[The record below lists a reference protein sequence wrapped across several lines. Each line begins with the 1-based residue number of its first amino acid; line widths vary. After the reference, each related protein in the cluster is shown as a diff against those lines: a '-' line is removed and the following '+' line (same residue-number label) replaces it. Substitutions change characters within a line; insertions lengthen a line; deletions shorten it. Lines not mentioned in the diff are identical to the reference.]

1 MLDTTY
7 RLLFSI
13 LIYLEDT
20 FDIWDGFQKKIFVP
34 DDIAGLEKDLHGP
47 LQYIE
52 ADCNPDT
59 GFSLKFP
66 AIDTQDESHPLSS
79 LGEDKLRAIV
89 NYLQNRKGCLKKGE
103 KQLEADMDRYLS
115 SVVRPMGDGTDLSAK
130 GVRSLLT
137 EFNPY
142 SENAVL
148 AKVRALGYGD
158 SDSLESVLKAI
169 DEHPKEF
176 MWLININ
183 RVPTLKSYL
192 SSRET
197 SMASDLKRAFNATK
211 VWVEDESPRY
221 KLVTYEDENGTV
233 HERAGFYDATLNR
246 AFILMDELE
255 VPVGLGDVHK
265 YNWVK
270 PHWLTGGPGVT
281 TFVYRI
287 ASPVHRDLKDDIRIV
302 ETTQRLIKIV
312 GEYLKMEH
320 RILKGDHESLLVYV
334 DPYTRYYFT
343 VSNDEKIMDYCVY
356 ELSPRAFPEN
366 PGLD

>member
-13 LIYLEDT
+13 LMYLEDT
-20 FDIWDGFQKKIFVP
+20 YDIWNGLQKKIFVP

-52 ADCNPDT
+52 ADCSPDT
-59 GFSLKFP
+59 GFSLRFP
-66 AIDTQDESHPLSS
+66 AIDTEDESHPLSS
-79 LGEDKLRAIV
+79 LGEHKLQAIV
-89 NYLQNRKGCLKKGE
+89 NYLQNRKCCLKKGA
-103 KQLEADMDRYLS
+103 KQLDTEINRYLS

-137 EFNPY
+137 EYNPY

-148 AKVRALGYGD
+148 AKARALGYDD
-158 SDSLESVLKAI
+158 SIESVLQAI

-197 SMASDLKRAFNATK
+197 SIASDLKRAFNATK
-211 VWVEDESPRY
+211 VWVEDESTRY

-270 PHWLTGGPGVT
+270 PGSMDVT
-281 TFVYRI
+281 TLIYRI

-312 GEYLKMEH
+312 GTYLKMEY
-320 RILKGDHESLLVYV
+320 RVLKGDRESLLVYV

-343 VSNDEKIMDYCVY
+343 VNRDEKIMDYCVY

>member
-13 LIYLEDT
+13 LMYLEDT
-20 FDIWDGFQKKIFVP
+20 FDIWDGLQKKIFVP

-52 ADCNPDT
+52 ADCSPDT
-59 GFSLKFP
+59 GFSLRFP
-66 AIDTQDESHPLSS
+66 AIDTEDESHPLSS
-79 LGEDKLRAIV
+79 LGEHKLQAIV
-89 NYLQNRKGCLKKGE
+89 NYLQNRKCCLKKGA
-103 KQLEADMDRYLS
+103 KQLDAEMNRYLS

-148 AKVRALGYGD
+148 AKARALGYDD
-158 SDSLESVLKAI
+158 SIESVLQAI

-197 SMASDLKRAFNATK
+197 SIASDLKRAFNATK

-270 PHWLTGGPGVT
+270 PGSMDVT
-281 TFVYRI
+281 TLIYRI

-302 ETTQRLIKIV
+302 ETNQRLIKIV
-312 GEYLKMEH
+312 GTYLKMEY
-320 RILKGDHESLLVYV
+320 RVLKGDRESLLVYV

>member
-13 LIYLEDT
+13 LMYLEDT
-20 FDIWDGFQKKIFVP
+20 FDIWDGLQKKIFVP

-52 ADCNPDT
+52 ADCSPDT
-59 GFSLKFP
+59 GFSLRFP
-66 AIDTQDESHPLSS
+66 AIDTEDESHPLSS
-79 LGEDKLRAIV
+79 LGEHKLQALV
-89 NYLQNRKGCLKKGE
+89 NYLQNRKGCLKKGA
-103 KQLEADMDRYLS
+103 KQLDAEMNRYLS

-148 AKVRALGYGD
+148 AKARALGYDD
-158 SDSLESVLKAI
+158 SIESVLQAI

-197 SMASDLKRAFNATK
+197 SIANDLKRAFNATK

-233 HERAGFYDATLNR
+233 HERAGFYDSTLNR

-270 PHWLTGGPGVT
+270 PGSMDVT
-281 TFVYRI
+281 TLIYRI

-312 GEYLKMEH
+312 GTYLKMEY
-320 RILKGDHESLLVYV
+320 RVLKGDRESLLVYV

-366 PGLD
+366 TGLD